1 MSTSVPKDE
10 AILKAL
16 VSLADAFNAHDLE
29 RDDLRRNRRGFP
41 I

>member
-1 MSTSVPKDE
+1 V
-10 AILKAL
+10 AN
-16 VSLADAFNAHDLE
+16 ADVVTCGIECQCTEHPPLE